1 MHTGG
6 SSSSSSTRYRSAWC
20 VAVGGGAAGG
30 AGAWRAPGAAVLPT
44 CKAKLNNDREIVFIF
59 ISVSE

>member
-1 MHTGG
+1 M
-6 SSSSSSTRYRSAWC
+6 
-20 VAVGGGAAGG
+20 AVGGGAAGG